1 MKDFLG
7 KTGRVV
13 YKKAK
18 DVMMTV
24 KDLMVKMGCVVY
36 NKAKDVMVR
45 KLHYTTLHYTTLYRT
60 TIHHTTPNL
69 KTLFFFSTR

>member
-1 MKDFLG
+1 MVKMKDFLG
-7 KTGRVV
+7 KTGCVV

-36 NKAKDVMVR
+36 NKAKDVMHKMRGFLDDMKSMHWRACYV
-45 KLHYTTLHYTTLYRT
+45 LQV
-60 TIHHTTPNL
+60 
-69 KTLFFFSTR
+69 